1 MNEVSIRAGTF
12 LALVVA
18 LLIAERRWPR
28 SRATPDRRHR
38 WPVNFALGAANVAT
52 VRLLMPWLA
61 VDAAR
66 WGAIHRIGLL
76 HAISLS
82 AVVGGALS
90 VVLLDLA
97 VYAQHVATHKISI
110 LWRLHRLHHSDLAL
124 DVSSAVRF
132 HPIEIMLSMGLK
144 ILVVLALGASPLSVI
159 IFEAALN
166 GFALFTHAD
175 IALPAPVDRL
185 LRAVVVTPDMHRIH
199 HSVERAEHDRN
210 YGFQLSLWDRVFR
223 TYLAQP
229 ASGPEAIRIGLHDF
243 RSLAEQRL
251 PALLMQPLR

>member
-28 SRATPDRRHR
+28 SRTTPDRRHR
-38 WPVNFALGAANVAT
+38 WPVNFALGAIDIAT
-52 VRLLMPWLA
+52 VRVLMPWLA

-66 WGAIHRIGLL
+66 WDAIHRFGLTYAIG
-76 HAISLS
+76 ASAAS
-82 AVVGGALS
+82 AVALS
-90 VVLLDLA
+90 VVLMDLA
-97 VYAQHVATHKISI
+97 IYAQHVATHRLPI
-110 LWRLHRLHHSDLAL
+110 LWRLHRLHHSDLTL
-124 DVSSAVRF
+124 DVSTAVRF
-132 HPIEIMLSMGLK
+132 HPIEIILSMGLK
-144 ILVVLALGASPLSVI
+144 IVVVLAIGASPLSVI

-243 RSLAEQRL
+243 RSPAEQRL